1 MRKECRT
8 CKHCK
13 EWEEHRGLY
22 CSNEKGINYT
32 FDVAECDKC
41 DKWEGSNEM
50 WEEAENDA
58 KRT

>member
-22 CSNEKGINYT
+22 CSNEDGINYT

-41 DKWEGSNEM
+41 DKWEADNET
-50 WEEAENDA
+50 N
-58 KRT
+58 